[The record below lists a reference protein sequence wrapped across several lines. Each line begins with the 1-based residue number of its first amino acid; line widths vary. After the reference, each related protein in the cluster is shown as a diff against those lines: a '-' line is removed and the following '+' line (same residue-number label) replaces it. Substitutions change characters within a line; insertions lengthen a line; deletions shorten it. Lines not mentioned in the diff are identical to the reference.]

1 MLVSKPIVSSRIYR
15 TFSLVIMRRSG
26 RKALPVI
33 KEGDIKA
40 GRSAYNEQSVSVE
53 NVLAM
58 EFRTESC
65 LQVYLPCSRY
75 SLQLETMCC
84 KVSGYNNNNNNN
96 TIF

>member
-15 TFSLVIMRRSG
+15 IFSLVMMKRSG

-33 KEGDIKA
+33 KEGAIKA
-40 GRSAYNEQSVSVE
+40 GKSAYDEQSVSVE

-58 EFRTESC
+58 EIRTDSC

-75 SLQLETMCC
+75 SLQLETMCY
-84 KVSGYNNNNNNN
+84 KVSDCRQKEYADD
-96 TIF
+96 